1 MMILERFLSIGFR
14 FHSYTEPGAGKAY
27 EYKYYPD
34 YMSDTHYT
42 LIVFKHYKYKSDN
55 NDWRLYI
62 HNNSDV
68 SYVESPM
75 QISDYTDSNRNY
87 INNKID
93 EIFQSEMRDNK
104 LKELGI

>member
-1 MMILERFLSIGFR
+1 MFLERFLSIGFK
-14 FHSYTEPGAGKAY
+14 FHSYDEPGAGKAY

-34 YMSDTHYT
+34 YMGDTHYT
-42 LIVFKHYKYKSDN
+42 LIVFKN
-55 NDWRLYI
+55 NNSYGKDWRLYI
-62 HNNSDV
+62 HNNSDG

-93 EIFQSEMRDNK
+93 EIFQSEMRD
-104 LKELGI
+104 LLLEELGI

>member
-1 MMILERFLSIGFR
+1 MKILERFLSIGFR
-14 FHSYTEPGAGKAY
+14 FHSYDEPGAGKAY

-34 YMSDTHYT
+34 YMGDKHYT
-42 LIVFKHYKYKSDN
+42 LIVFKHYYSSN

>member
-1 MMILERFLSIGFR
+1 MFLERFLSMGFK
-14 FHSYTEPGAGKAY
+14 FHSYDEPGAGKAY

-42 LIVFKHYKYKSDN
+42 LIVFKHYKSDN

-62 HNNSDV
+62 HNNSDG

-87 INNKID
+87 INNKIG
-93 EIFQSEMRDNK
+93 EIFQSEMRD
-104 LKELGI
+104 LLLEELGI